1 MFWNFRWEAFLSAG
15 CAPGLKW
22 LNLVNKKLLTAS
34 LLNER
39 FLFYSP
45 SLLQRVKHTGFS
57 CFCCSAKKLATLTDA
72 LKNSISDVIFAI
84 INKCAAQN
92 CRGEKARHYRS
103 TDLVY
108 EALQHKMSL
117 QASSNDMCASMSSCN
132 NLKQLRRVQSIPF
145 KKLGIVV
152 LAALLDLTQW

>member
-1 MFWNFRWEAFLSAG
+1 VGGVSLRWLRAWTEVVKFSQQELQ
-15 CAPGLKW
+15 
-22 LNLVNKKLLTAS
+22 TAR

-57 CFCCSAKKLATLTDA
+57 CFCCNAKKLATLTDA
-72 LKNSISDVIFAI
+72 LKNSINDVIFAI

-92 CRGEKARHYRS
+92 CRGEKARHS
-103 TDLVY
+103 NNTGLVY
-108 EALQHKMSL
+108 ATLQHKMSL

-132 NLKQLRRVQSIPF
+132 NF
-145 KKLGIVV
+145 KKLRV
-152 LAALLDLTQW
+152 